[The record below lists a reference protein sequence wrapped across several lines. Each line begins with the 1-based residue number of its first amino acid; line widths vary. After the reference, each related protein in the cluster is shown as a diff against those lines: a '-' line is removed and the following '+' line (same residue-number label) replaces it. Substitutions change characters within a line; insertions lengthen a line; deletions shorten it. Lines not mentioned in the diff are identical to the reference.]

1 MTDPLMTQTR
11 RALPTLLEHIDAIVD
26 PSTYRAIND
35 EGGHAEVE
43 GRPVTIGRTGSLFD
57 WAIAR
62 RQPYIAVASGRG
74 APLRGGPRNM
84 GTLDPVHGMSAGPM
98 FPPMLTRRRDSP
110 VVSAVVHHSFGD
122 SSFFTGLSDYV
133 IQLEGTCMALTGP
146 RVLAI
151 GTTEK
156 VTMEELG
163 GAHVHRRNGQVD
175 AVATS
180 LDEVYSLIRQA
191 LSYLPTAGG
200 KALPL
205 VAASAPRAKLG
216 AGPFAIADVLDAV
229 FDAGSI
235 FEIKPDYSPSVIT
248 GFARMNGIPVG
259 VVASN
264 RAVDDGVIGS
274 EACVKIARHIATCDA
289 FGLPLIFLLDTPGS
303 PVDEPA
309 NREPRVARLMTLAQ
323 AVTQSAVPKC
333 FVVLGQAFGAGL
345 IVTGPARKSTDL
357 VVAWPDAAIGYPNRE
372 LGSPHIEAEFAL
384 PDGTIAPGETREVIA
399 SHLRGVLGPDPLS
412 QPGPL
417 GRWPVCL

>member
-1 MTDPLMTQTR
+1 MTQTR
-11 RALPTLLEHIDAIVD
+11 RALPTLRDHIDAIVD
-26 PSTYRAIND
+26 PSTYSAIND
-35 EGGHAEVE
+35 EGGHAEID

-163 GAHVHRRNGQVD
+163 GAHVHRLNGQVD
-175 AVATS
+175 AVADS
-180 LDEVYSLIRQA
+180 LDEVYSLIRRA

-200 KALPL
+200 ATLPL
-205 VAASAPRAKLG
+205 AAASTPPATLG
-216 AGPFAIADVLDAV
+216 AGPFPITDVLDAV
-229 FDAGSI
+229 FDAGSF

-248 GFARMNGIPVG
+248 GFARINGVPVG

-264 RAVDDGVIGS
+264 RSIDDGVIGP
-274 EACVKIARHIATCDA
+274 ETCVKMARHIATCDA

-303 PVDEPA
+303 PIDEPA
-309 NREPRVARLMTLAQ
+309 NREPRISRLMTLAQ
-323 AVTQSAVPKC
+323 AVTQSTVPKC
-333 FVVLGQAFGAGL
+333 FVVLGRAFGAGL
-345 IVTGPARKSTDL
+345 IVTGPARRSTDL
-357 VVAWPDAAIGYPNRE
+357 VVAWPGAAIGYPNSTHG
-372 LGSPHIEAEFAL
+372 LPYTEAEFAL
-384 PDGTIAPGETREVIA
+384 PDGTIEPSETRAVLA
-399 SHLRGVLGPDPLS
+399 RHLRGVLGPDPLS
-412 QPGPL
+412 RPGPL
-417 GRWPVCL
+417 GRWPVYL